1 MKAVKPLVLVLG
13 IKVMEVRLVT
23 KVGVRND
30 VNSGVNVTGDCLY
43 NERVA
48 DAEVTT
54 DITSYGLSH
63 EFLDSKGRKLDITA
77 LGLDRELANVNVLN
91 RWMDVKLKVLG
102 RKDGDGRKTLR
113 VGRKNKVDDMGRGFR
128 RNNRESMR
136 MFSRHHLD
144 PVILLTGPSRLNKNV
159 DSGVFRP
166 LLSLRD
172 DNVTFTLEIEI
183 EVLAMAKFEGE
194 RCIGGEN
201 LGSIVVPDN
210 VD

>member
-1 MKAVKPLVLVLG
+1 M
-13 IKVMEVRLVT
+13 I
-23 KVGVRND
+23 N
-30 VNSGVNVTGDCLY
+30 NVAICTCS
-43 NERVA
+43 
-48 DAEVTT
+48 TT
-54 DITSYGLSH
+54 Y
-63 EFLDSKGRKLDITA
+63 
-77 LGLDRELANVNVLN
+77 
-91 RWMDVKLKVLG
+91 
-102 RKDGDGRKTLR
+102 
-113 VGRKNKVDDMGRGFR
+113 
-128 RNNRESMR
+128 NNRESMR

-194 RCIGGEN
+194 RCVGGEN